1 MGWVLVWWRYMT
13 QELLSL
19 QKHLSFTLQWPCLLQ
34 VHVYTW
40 WTITPIFSVNAFTFT
55 ITTITLRI
63 HVYNNDVY
71 DIWNNPV
78 SFQIFFLDIINM
90 FPVSL
95 LVVLC
100 YKTHNSFVTCSYFW
114 KCIPAV
120 MYSCASLFNLGS
132 CEPYRFRSHVRRQS
146 NCMTMISQYVINFV
160 DIIWA
165 SVEELTGKSFLL
177 KVSSDTIPFLL
188 SHIMPVFTMQVESGL
203 SNWRQWQGK
212 LSRTISSSDGK
223 LESISWLPTSQ
234 NFLHSFVRG
243 SLPLCFQLCKRDVHG
258 GRNPPIPPYMQHYKP
273 VSQV

>member
-1 MGWVLVWWRYMT
+1 MGWVLIWWRYMT

-160 DIIWA
+160 DIFLSFCGSHFCSRSHQTLYPFCRAI
-165 SVEELTGKSFLL
+165 SCLFLL
-177 KVSSDTIPFLL
+177 YKLKVVCQRADSDRENYLEQYL
-188 SHIMPVFTMQVESGL
+188 AEMES
-203 SNWRQWQGK
+203 
-212 LSRTISSSDGK
+212 
-223 LESISWLPTSQ
+223 
-234 NFLHSFVRG
+234 
-243 SLPLCFQLCKRDVHG
+243 
-258 GRNPPIPPYMQHYKP
+258 
-273 VSQV
+273 